1 MQYQEYKIEHKE
13 ILDKIANKKLYDY
26 ILSNLQ
32 SSLFSIGFS
41 DEFIDY
47 FVNNFSELDFEDFY
61 NKFGE
66 ELTEIYDIGFF
77 QKIVPKYFNK
87 EVIPHIPES
96 NTILDLGCGTGILI
110 HSLSNSQKFKNLI
123 GIDINKY
130 PEWEQFNSPKI
141 EFKIIAEN
149 EFEDFL
155 KKTQPDNIILTWT
168 LHHMDCEEQSR
179 YLKEIFKIINT
190 SSRLIIL
197 EDSYSE
203 KLPPKNGKIIYNSF
217 KELNPSERKIV
228 MSVYDWIANRILA
241 RRKSVP
247 IPFGYRTLEEWQN
260 LCEGIGYKTIE
271 KVFIG
276 FPDKRD
282 INTPQSF
289 LIVEK

>member
-1 MQYQEYKIEHKE
+1 MQYQEYKIEHKK

-26 ILSNLQ
+26 VMNNLQ
-32 SSLFSIGFS
+32 SSLSSIGFS
-41 DEFIDY
+41 DEFVNY
-47 FVNNFSELDFEDFY
+47 FVNNFSGLDFEDFY

-66 ELTEIYDIGFF
+66 EISKVYDIGFF
-77 QKIVPKYFNK
+77 QKIVPEYFNK

-96 NTILDLGCGTGILI
+96 NIILDLGCGTGILI
-110 HSLSNSQKFKNLI
+110 HSLSNSQKFKKLI

-130 PEWEQFNSPKI
+130 AEWEQFKNPKI

-149 EFEDFL
+149 EFGDFL
-155 KKTQPDNIILTWT
+155 KKTQPDNVILTWT
-168 LHHMDCEEQSR
+168 LHHMDYEEQSR
-179 YLKEIFKIINT
+179 YLKELFKIINVG
-190 SSRLIIL
+190 SRLIIL

-203 KLPPKNGKIIYNSF
+203 KLSPRSGKIIYDSF
-217 KELNPSERKIV
+217 MELNSSERKTV

>member
-1 MQYQEYKIEHKE
+1 MPYQKYKNEHKE
-13 ILDKIANKKLYDY
+13 ILDKIANKKIYDY
-26 ILSNLQ
+26 VMDNLQ
-32 SSLFSIGFS
+32 SSLSSIGFS
-41 DEFIDY
+41 DEFVDY
-47 FVNNFSELDFEDFY
+47 FVNNFSELNFEDFY

-66 ELTEIYDIGFF
+66 EITKVYDIGFF
-77 QKIVPKYFNK
+77 QNIVPEYFNK
-87 EVIPHIPES
+87 EVISHIPES

-110 HSLSNSQKFKNLI
+110 HSLSNNQKFKKLI

-130 PEWEQFNSPKI
+130 AEWEQFKNPKI
-141 EFKIIAEN
+141 EFRIIAEN

-155 KKTQPDNIILTWT
+155 KKTQPDNVVLTWT
-168 LHHMDCEEQSR
+168 LHHMNYEEQSR
-179 YLKEIFKIINT
+179 YLKEIFKIINNG
-190 SSRLIIL
+190 SRLIIL

-203 KLPPKNGKIIYNSF
+203 ELLPRSGKIIYDSF
-217 KELNPSERKIV
+217 MELNSSERKIV
-228 MSVYDWIANRILA
+228 MSIYDWIANRILA

>member
-1 MQYQEYKIEHKE
+1 MQYQKYKIEHKK
-13 ILDKIANKKLYDY
+13 ILDKIANKKLYGY
-26 ILSNLQ
+26 IMSNLQ

-41 DEFIDY
+41 DEFIRY

-66 ELTEIYDIGFF
+66 EISKIYDIGFF
-77 QKIVPKYFNK
+77 QKIVPEYFSN
-87 EVIPHIPES
+87 EVVPHIPES

-110 HSLSNSQKFKNLI
+110 HSLSKSQKFKNLI
-123 GIDINKY
+123 GIDLNKY
-130 PEWEQFNSPKI
+130 VEWEQFKNPKI
-141 EFKIIAEN
+141 SFKIIMEN

-155 KKTQPDNIILTWT
+155 KKTQPNNVILTWT
-168 LHHMDCEEQSR
+168 LHHMDYGEQSR
-179 YLKEIFKIINT
+179 YLKEIFKIINIG
-190 SSRLIIL
+190 SRLIIL
-197 EDSYSE
+197 EDSYAE
-203 KLPPKNGKIIYNSF
+203 KLPPRNGKIIYDSFIKLNS
-217 KELNPSERKIV
+217 SERKIV

-241 RRKSVP
+241 RRKSVA

-282 INTPQSF
+282 INTPQSL